1 MVLPGVTR
9 DSILDL
15 AHEHASGRMRLPG
28 LPDKLE
34 VIERKM
40 TMPEVVAAQKQG
52 QLKEMF
58 GSGTAAVVSPINNLG
73 YMGENIAVP
82 VAEDGLGDIARVML
96 NELAARQYGEIESPW
111 SWKVE

>member
-1 MVLPGVTR
+1 
-9 DSILDL
+9 
-15 AHEHASGRMRLPG
+15 MRLPG